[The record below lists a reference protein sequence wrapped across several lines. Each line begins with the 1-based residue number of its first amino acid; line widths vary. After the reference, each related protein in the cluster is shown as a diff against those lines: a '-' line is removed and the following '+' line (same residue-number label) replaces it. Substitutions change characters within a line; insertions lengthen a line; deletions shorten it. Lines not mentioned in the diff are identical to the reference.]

1 MQFQGKS
8 FLEHLLSTISS
19 LPDLADAPASGQLR
33 PSAAPYPFSL
43 VPGIVLAAMAAA
55 VAFSLRGL
63 PGLAVFSPMILAVIA
78 GMVFSN
84 VVGMPV
90 RAKPGVAFCQRSLL
104 RFAIVLLGFQL
115 TIGQVM
121 SIGVAGIGIVALTL
135 VATFAFTV
143 FLGRLLGV
151 ERGLAGLIAAGTSIC
166 GASAIVAA
174 NSVVA
179 GRDEDVAYAVA
190 AITLFGTIAMFL
202 LPALAPM
209 LELDQHGFGVWAGAA
224 IHEVAQVIGASFQ
237 YGPEAG
243 ETGTIAKLARVAM
256 LAPMLVALGLFA
268 RGRATEGIATR
279 TPVPWFVIA
288 FIGTATLNSIV
299 EVPVEAKAI
308 LVTLTTILLS
318 VGLAALG
325 LQADIGEIRARGL
338 RPLILA
344 LSAFLF
350 IAGFSLSLVKLVL

>member
-1 MQFQGKS
+1 MS
-8 FLEHLLSTISS
+8 SISS
-19 LPDLADAPASGQLR
+19 LPDLADT
-33 PSAAPYPFSL
+33 PSANPDRSPAQATPYPFSL
-43 VPGIVLAAMAAA
+43 LPGIVLAAMAAA
-55 VAFSLRGL
+55 VAFSLREL

-84 VVGMPV
+84 VVGMPL
-90 RAKPGVAFCQRSLL
+90 RAKSGVAFCQRSLL

-121 SIGVAGIGIVALTL
+121 SIGVAGIGVVGLTL

-143 FLGRLLGV
+143 FIGRLLGV

-174 NSVVA
+174 NSAVA

-209 LELDQHGFGVWAGAA
+209 LELDQHGFGLWAGAA

-237 YGPEAG
+237 YGPTAG

-268 RGRATEGIATR
+268 RGRAAGGVATR
-279 TPVPWFVIA
+279 APAPWFVVA
-288 FIGTATLNSIV
+288 FIGTAALNSMIDV
-299 EVPVEAKAI
+299 PAEVKA
-308 LVTLTTILLS
+308 VAATVTTILLS

-325 LQADIGEIRARGL
+325 LQADIGEIRSRGL

-350 IAGFSLSLVKLVL
+350 IAAFSLLLVKLVN